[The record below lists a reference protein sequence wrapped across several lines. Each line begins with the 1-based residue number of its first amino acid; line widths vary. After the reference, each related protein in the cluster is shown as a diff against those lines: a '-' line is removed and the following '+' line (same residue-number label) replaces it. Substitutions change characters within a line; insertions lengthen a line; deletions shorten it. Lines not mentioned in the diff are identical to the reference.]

1 MKFTYFIIVI
11 ISILILPLKLIAQE
25 KDSTKN
31 NGMNWHVYPV
41 AFYTPE
47 SNLALGALGILAFHL
62 SEKPN
67 SKTSKIEAYGY
78 YTLNTQFSFSS
89 KPEIYFDDD
98 KFYISSYLNYS
109 KVIDKYYG
117 IGNNTVKIDD
127 PSYESR
133 SSLVFIK
140 FQSQIIDNF
149 NAGIVYEF
157 RNYKIVDV
165 KENPY
170 LQSGL
175 VLGGKGGN
183 TSGLGIVVS
192 FDSRNNIYYPKSGG
206 LYEIA
211 SVYFSKNLGSNYSFS
226 RSSIDLRMFNKI
238 TDEQVLASQFYYNF
252 VTGAVPFYYVPPLG
266 GEVIM
271 RGYFTGRY
279 RDRHHFAAQLEYR
292 IRVWWKFGLI
302 GFIGMGDVAGNFTK
316 FAIKDFKY
324 TYGAG
329 IRFRFDDEELMDLR
343 ADVGFGKGT
352 SGFYFSLNQA
362 F

>member
-1 MKFTYFIIVI
+1 MNFTYFIIL
-11 ISILILPLKLIAQE
+11 ILILPLELIAQE
-25 KDSTKN
+25 KDSTEKN
-31 NGMNWHVYPV
+31 NLNLYAYPI

-47 SNLALGALGILAFHL
+47 SNLALGALGILSFHL
-62 SEKPN
+62 SEEPN
-67 SKTSKIEAYGY
+67 SKPSKIEVYGY

-89 KPEIYFDDD
+89 KPEVYFDDD
-98 KFYISSYLNYS
+98 KFYLSSYLNYS
-109 KVIDKYYG
+109 KVIDKFYG
-117 IGNNTVKIDD
+117 VGSNSINIDE

-133 SSLVFIK
+133 SSLIFLK
-140 FQSQIIDNF
+140 FQRQIVNNV
-149 NAGIVYEF
+149 NAGLVYEF
-157 RNYKIVDV
+157 RNYRIADV

-175 VLGGKGGN
+175 IFGRNGGI

-192 FDSRNNIYYPKSGG
+192 YDSRNNIYYPESGG

-211 SVYFSKNLGSNYSFS
+211 SIFFSKNLGSDYSYTKT
-226 RSSIDLRMFNKI
+226 SIDLRRFHNI
-238 TDEQVLASQFYYNF
+238 ADEQVLGFQFLYNF
-252 VTGAVPFYYVPPLG
+252 INGSAPFYDVPPLG

-279 RDRHHFAAQLEYR
+279 RDRHHIAAQLEYR

-302 GFIGMGDVAGNFTK
+302 GFVGLGDVAQKFSLFTLKHLK
-316 FAIKDFKY
+316 FS
-324 TYGAG
+324 YGAG
-329 IRFRFDDEELMDLR
+329 IRFRFDDDELLDLR
-343 ADVGFGKGT
+343 ADVGFGKNT